1 MSTRGTSIG
10 AAAATAGD
18 ATRRSAAQD
27 DDPQPWQSPEDA
39 RGWHVVPRVRGAHN
53 GPPLIRVTVS
63 LDAAQSA
70 WLRAEA
76 RRTGFSYDELVVK
89 FIEAARAAAEAP
101 SAGTE
106 RR

>member
-1 MSTRGTSIG
+1 
-10 AAAATAGD
+10 
-18 ATRRSAAQD
+18 
-27 DDPQPWQSPEDA
+27 
-39 RGWHVVPRVRGAHN
+39 
-53 GPPLIRVTVS
+53 VTVS